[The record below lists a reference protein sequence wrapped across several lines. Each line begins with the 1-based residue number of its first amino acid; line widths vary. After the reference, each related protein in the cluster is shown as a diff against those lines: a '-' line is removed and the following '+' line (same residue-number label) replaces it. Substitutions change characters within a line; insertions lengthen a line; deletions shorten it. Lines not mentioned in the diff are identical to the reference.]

1 MIQFTEEEIQHL
13 RKKKIKCPQAIKRLE
28 EEVKE
33 ILEEPLLIPKT
44 GIGNWSLYYYC
55 PDCSIRLDFNRHSPK
70 AHRCPSCRKIWKG
83 SPYDESWW
91 WIVSMKNYDAA
102 FRMALLYQI
111 AERKDC
117 ARKAIDMMLAYAS
130 YYRDY
135 EVHGDIPYNGPGK
148 VGAQTLDEAN
158 FLRGFALTYDLLEEC
173 MTQKEKEKI
182 RDGLLLPGAE
192 FLLVHRHMQ
201 LHNHEVI
208 INSAIAII
216 GLIFNKQ
223 DFIQTAVYEK
233 YGLLYQLEHGMLSN
247 HMWFEGA
254 FGYHFYAL
262 TSFFAYEKFALH
274 TPHSH
279 IHHPNYKAMMELL
292 FYYLEPEF
300 RVPMLNDTN
309 YGHTSSIYYL
319 YEFAYREI
327 GGEKLLYVLRELY
340 KNEERNNLEAFIY
353 GVDEL
358 PECNIEP
365 TENHIE
371 KGSGNSILRGNNQ
384 RYLLLKHD
392 CYGGE
397 HDHYDRLD
405 ISYEAFGK
413 RISPDLGTTGYGAL
427 MHYDYYKNT
436 GSHNT
441 VNIDGKN
448 QAPVNGM
455 LTKFEEKDGI
465 VYLEAKADWTLPYQ
479 MPDSFTIVQWDETAY
494 QTVSMKRAIIWAPE
508 WFAEVFFVNGIPE
521 GKKADWVMHFSG
533 NRIGQVIGEEVSVF
547 SEEKPYKHMHSMVK
561 LQSGKNDS
569 IYQDEDVVTWV
580 YSMETDQEVFVGMG
594 PDNPSISDINYRI
607 ERAEGPKAVFA
618 HVIASAKEKQSETD
632 LTMHET
638 KECANDIENKN
649 YNCPVKKVWF
659 EQKADSVT
667 IHIVQADGTNFEKQ
681 ILND

>member
-1 MIQFTEEEIQHL
+1 MIQFTQKEIEHL
-13 RKKKIKCPQAIKRLE
+13 RKKKNECPQAILRLE
-28 EEVKE
+28 EEVKD

-55 PDCSIRLDFNRHSPK
+55 PDCSVKLDFNRHSPK
-70 AHRCPSCRKIWKG
+70 AHRCPVCGKIWTG
-83 SPYDESWW
+83 SPYYESWW
-91 WIVSMKNYDAA
+91 WIVSMENYEAA

-117 ARKAIDMMLAYAS
+117 ADKAIEMMLAYAS
-130 YYRDY
+130 YYKDY

-148 VGAQTLDEAN
+148 AGAQTLDEAN
-158 FLRGFALTYDLLEEC
+158 FLRSFALTYDLLESC
-173 MTQKEKEKI
+173 MSTQEKEKI

-192 FLLVHRHMQ
+192 FLMEHRHMQ

-216 GLIFNKQ
+216 GLIFGKEELVKE
-223 DFIQTAVYEK
+223 AVYEK

-292 FYYLEPEF
+292 FSYIEPGF

-327 GGEKLLYVLRELY
+327 GGDKLLYVLKELY
-340 KNEERNNLEAFIY
+340 KDEARDNLEAFIY
-353 GVDEL
+353 GVDIL
-358 PECNIEP
+358 PTCDIVP
-365 TENHIE
+365 TGNHIE
-371 KGSGNSILRGNNQ
+371 EGSGNSILRGKDE
-384 RYLLLKHD
+384 RYLLFKHD

-413 RISPDLGTTGYGAL
+413 RIAPDLGTTGYGAL

-441 VNIDGKN
+441 VNIEGNN
-448 QAPVNGM
+448 QAPANGV
-455 LTKFEEKDGI
+455 LIKWEENDGI
-465 VYLEAKADWTLPYQ
+465 VCLEAKADWTAPYK
-479 MPDSFTIVQWDETAY
+479 MPDSFTIVQWDEDAY
-494 QTVSMKRAIIWAPE
+494 RTVTMKRTILWAQE
-508 WFAEVFFVNGIPE
+508 WFAEVFFVDGIPQ
-521 GKKADWVMHFSG
+521 GKTADWVMHFSG
-533 NRIGQVIGEEVSVF
+533 SVVSEPIGKEVVSF
-547 SEEKPYKHMHSMVK
+547 SDKKPYKHLHSMIQ
-561 LQSGKNDS
+561 LQTETTKENEKNVVQT
-569 IYQDEDVVTWV
+569 IYRDDDVLTWV
-580 YSMETDQEVFVGMG
+580 YGMDNGQNVFVGKG

-607 ERAEGPKAVFA
+607 ERANGPKAVFA
-618 HVIASAKEKQSETD
+618 HVIASASEKQIQTYQKD
-632 LTMHET
+632 TI
-638 KECANDIENKN
+638 CPIE
-649 YNCPVKKVWF
+649 KVTF
-659 EQKADSVT
+659 EQHEDGVT
-667 IHIVQADGTNFEKQ
+667 ICVVQADGKKIERIITN
-681 ILND
+681 